1 MSEGLDYWIK
11 QNAIPRIA
19 FLLDDGSVGFSLYEG
34 QQTISGQEYTKFL
47 AATVI
52 SPDGKISHFTMLSVP
67 KSKVLR
73 VTPFEYRPETLLE
86 DVLRLKNEVT
96 SRGK

>member
-34 QQTISGQEYTKFL
+34 RQTISGQEYTKFL
-47 AATVI
+47 PATVI

-67 KSKVLR
+67 KSKVLK
-73 VTPFEYRPETLLE
+73 VAPFEYRPESLLE
-86 DVLRLKNEVT
+86 DLMALKNEV
-96 SRGK
+96 RGK